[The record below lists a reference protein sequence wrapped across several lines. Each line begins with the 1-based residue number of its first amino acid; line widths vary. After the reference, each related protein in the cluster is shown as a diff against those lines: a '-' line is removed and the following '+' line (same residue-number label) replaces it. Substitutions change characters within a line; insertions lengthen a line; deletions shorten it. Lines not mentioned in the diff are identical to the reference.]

1 MNNDVQNNNS
11 ENQPDN
17 NQNQNDNLNNSNQ
30 DNFNQNNN
38 YNPNNQQPNF
48 PPQGTKEYDDMM
60 KAYYGQ
66 SYDLG
71 LRVSFMKRLGAYI
84 IDALF
89 LGMISLIILF
99 TVADFG
105 KYMSEYMAIAQSGDF
120 TAIMEY
126 IDEVSKNSN
135 LSQVMGY
142 TSILLAILLITF
154 ETLLAAS
161 PGKLLFSIKIANL
174 DRTNCD
180 RMTLLKRSVLKNSS
194 SILQFLGF
202 LTALSV
208 INGLASLV
216 GIVVFVSYF
225 FALGEKRQTLY
236 DLICNTTVF
245 HVEDIISDNQTN
257 NNNY

>member
-126 IDEVSKNSN
+126 IDEVSKNSK

-216 GIVVFVSYF
+216 GFVVFVSYF

-236 DLICNTTVF
+236 DLICNTTVY